1 MNSSTNADRSKR
13 DHNGCAGIGGAT
25 APDQQPTGQT
35 VQSAAAQQQRSRG
48 QRGNGYCGAASGHYA
63 QRQGANAAG
72 SGAAQANRGLRRR
85 PTDDDQ
91 GQRASP
97 MPVRRRLACRPRE
110 PQNCLEGEV
119 NRSADEEAPVDLA
132 DGDGD
137 HVKNAEPSE
146 ASGIV
151 RATCDTDA
159 RGPNE
164 DGGALT
170 RAALLRRLRA
180 APATPS
186 PTAMETA
193 DARRARG
200 SVYGA
205 AATDTTAAS
214 EPRRVGQARSVYSA
228 AADVLPAACIGQRIA
243 AASSGPYPVLQS
255 VPAVVGGRGQHEAAA
270 HAAADEHCRRRLRG
284 KQKPQQP
291 ASGETK
297 DDTLAVTAATR
308 PANSS
313 RRNGDPT

>member
-1 MNSSTNADRSKR
+1 M
-13 DHNGCAGIGGAT
+13 
-25 APDQQPTGQT
+25 
-35 VQSAAAQQQRSRG
+35 QSAAAQQQRSRG

-97 MPVRRRLACRPRE
+97 MPVRRRLTCLERPRE
-110 PQNCLEGEV
+110 PQNCREGEV